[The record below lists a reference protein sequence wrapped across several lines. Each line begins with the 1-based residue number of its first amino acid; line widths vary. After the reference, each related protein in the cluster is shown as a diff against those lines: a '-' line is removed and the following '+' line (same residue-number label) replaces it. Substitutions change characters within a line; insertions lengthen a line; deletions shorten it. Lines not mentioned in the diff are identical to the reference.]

1 MPCSLVGR
9 SSDASSIWRSRFAGA
24 SMLIGEE
31 IPTTYSAEDVLL
43 MPGLFK
49 GSFVFLADLVHR
61 TYWPLWVDFLVASSY
76 GTTVPGRP
84 LAVTCASSIA
94 SL

>member
-1 MPCSLVGR
+1 
-9 SSDASSIWRSRFAGA
+9 
-24 SMLIGEE
+24 
-31 IPTTYSAEDVLL
+31 